1 MSSYRSLDDYNA
13 DVKAARDAYAAD
25 RRVAAGF
32 CETGDG
38 RKRDERRRKCWTCR
52 HESAA
57 S

>member
-1 MSSYRSLDDYNA
+1 MSTYRSLDDYNA

-25 RRVAAGF
+25 QRVAAGF

-38 RKRDERRRKCWTCR
+38 RKRDEHRRKCWTCR
-52 HESAA
+52 HEAA